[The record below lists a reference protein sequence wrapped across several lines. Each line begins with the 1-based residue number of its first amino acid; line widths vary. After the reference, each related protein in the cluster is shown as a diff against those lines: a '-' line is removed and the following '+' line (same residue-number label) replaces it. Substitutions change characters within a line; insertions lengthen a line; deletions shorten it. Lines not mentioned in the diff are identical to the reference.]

1 MSKRDGRE
9 RRQRQPHRDARH
21 RVQNA
26 GAAHACGFLVF
37 GIGLGEHRRQ
47 QEESKRRPQKPF
59 DQDHAG
65 HGIDVEA
72 RQPDRGDE
80 IVERPVAAEQ
90 KQPGDDI
97 EHERRAERD
106 DRGEIGEGLERR
118 IGALDQPRHQAA
130 EGERDRHAA
139 EAEDQRIEQAAE
151 ELPVGQELPV
161 IGEGEIAGRAGH
173 RRGVQAA
180 VEQKNQRRHDQ
191 DQQRER
197 QHRDHGPC
205 RIGRGGGGLEC
216 AGTGD
221 LHYRFLGDERV
232 SLSPRA
238 GRGRGEGALPL
249 GWTAEQRPSR
259 SESRGGPLTL
269 LRFAQSTSPRA
280 AGRGEFS

>member
-1 MSKRDGRE
+1 MSKRDGEE

-21 RVQNA
+21 RAQNA
-26 GAAHACGFLVF
+26 GAAHARGFLVF

-47 QEESKRRPQKPF
+47 QQEGERRPQKPF

-72 RQPDRGDE
+72 RQPDRRDE

-90 KQPGDDI
+90 EQPGDDI

-118 IGALDQPRHQAA
+118 IGALDQPGDEAA

-139 EAEDQRIEQAAE
+139 EAEDQRIRQAAE
-151 ELPVGQELPV
+151 ELPVGQKPPV

-180 VEQKNQRRHDQ
+180 VEQENQRRHDQ
-191 DQQRER
+191 EQQHER
-197 QHRDHGPC
+197 QHHDQRPR
-205 RIGRGGGGLEC
+205 RIGRGGGKCEC

-221 LHYRFLGDERV
+221 LHFRFLGDERV

-238 GRGRGEGALPL
+238 GEVG
-249 GWTAEQRPSR
+249 
-259 SESRGGPLTL
+259 
-269 LRFAQSTSPRA
+269 
-280 AGRGEFS
+280 